1 MQYIIPDK
9 AYDILKWVG
18 LIVLPAVAAFIG
30 TVGTAAG
37 WDGTNLTV
45 TVVTAVGTLLGAVL
59 GVSAVTGKPVEPNE
73 GGDQ

>member
-9 AYDILKWVG
+9 VYDVLKWVG
-18 LIVLPAVAAFIG
+18 LIVLPAVATFIG

-37 WDGTNLTV
+37 WDGTDMTV
-45 TVVTAVGTLLGAVL
+45 TVITAVGILLGAVL

>member
-45 TVVTAVGTLLGAVL
+45 TVVTAVGALLGAVL
-59 GVSAVTGKPVEPNE
+59 GVSSATGKPAGSDEKE
-73 GGDQ
+73 EQ

>member
-37 WDGTNLTV
+37 WDSTDLIV
-45 TVVTAVGTLLGAVL
+45 TVITAVGTLLGTIL
-59 GVSAVTGKPVEPNE
+59 GVSAVTAKEVADDGR
-73 GGDQ
+73 

>member
-9 AYDILKWVG
+9 AYDVLKWVG

-59 GVSAVTGKPVEPNE
+59 GVSAATGKPVEPDE
-73 GGDQ
+73 KGE

>member
-18 LIVLPAVAAFIG
+18 LIVLPAVATFIG

-37 WDGTNLTV
+37 WDGTDLAV
-45 TVVTAVGTLLGAVL
+45 TVVTAVGILLGAVL
-59 GVSAVTGKPVEPNE
+59 GVSAATGKPVGPDEKGE
-73 GGDQ
+73 